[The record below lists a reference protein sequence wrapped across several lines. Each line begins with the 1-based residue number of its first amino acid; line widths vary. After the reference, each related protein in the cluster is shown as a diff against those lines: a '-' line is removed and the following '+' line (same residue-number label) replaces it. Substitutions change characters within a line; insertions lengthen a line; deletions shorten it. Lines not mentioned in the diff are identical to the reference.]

1 MHFNSCMCDIKHDF
15 RNPGKPD
22 IENRFQDNKTNVNSY
37 MQYISMT
44 EINKRNL
51 DVNLEMLHQECII
64 DLDIF
69 AKRLKKGL
77 DIERMYRDDLY
88 EYLYGIGWPELEF
101 LRMSKVDIKAFN
113 DERAAEEA
121 REKKA
126 KVKGRRRRS
135 SMEDESLEDIIPKKK
150 EKKFRGSRKGKMQTV
165 GITMPYIDQMAAD
178 EVIMKNLFVE
188 RALETI
194 FRKIEDT

>member
-1 MHFNSCMCDIKHDF
+1 
-15 RNPGKPD
+15 
-22 IENRFQDNKTNVNSY
+22 
-37 MQYISMT
+37 MT